1 MCKRKKSEVQIY
13 LEQVEKLD
21 ALIEN
26 KLIERRQWK
35 DLALK
40 ITANMDGERVQ
51 SSGSKSRMA
60 DAVDKCVDA
69 EETVALTVDKL
80 MQQKQ
85 EVLNTI
91 EALYSPFWYKIL
103 HLKYI
108 QHKTLETIAEEM
120 DKSYTSI
127 TTAHGRALE
136 AVSQILKARK
146 S

>member
-1 MCKRKKSEVQIY
+1 MCKRKKSDAQIY

-60 DAVDKCVDA
+60 DAVDKCIDA

-85 EVLNTI
+85 EVLNAI
-91 EALYSPFWYKIL
+91 ESLSPYDYKLL
-103 HLKYI
+103 HKRYI
-108 QHKTLETIAEEM
+108 QHIELKDIAEQWNK
-120 DKSYTSI
+120 DYTTI
-127 TTAHGRALE
+127 TTAHGRAL
-136 AVSQILKARK
+136 VRLQQVLNK
-146 S
+146 